1 MTLLRITEHVEVPP
15 EKVFELGID
24 FKRYPEWNVSY
35 SEVKEIVGPPDVVG
49 TKIHSVMKV
58 LGRPIEGWGEIVEI
72 EKPRL
77 LKLVGT
83 GDQGGKLTQIYRL
96 TPVTSGTDVEIEV
109 EYELPAGFL
118 GQIVDKLFVEKTIE
132 RDLRHTVEN
141 FKAFLEAKVPVLA

>member
-1 MTLLRITEHVEVPP
+1 
-15 EKVFELGID
+15 
-24 FKRYPEWNVSY
+24 
-35 SEVKEIVGPPDVVG
+35 VKEIVGPPDVVG
-49 TKIHSVMKV
+49 TKIRSVMKV